1 VGRLTGGRGVSA
13 LPTAL
18 HLGGKHMDLTYL
30 ERRLEEERQRIAEAT
45 CPEAARAHRELAEEY
60 EARIAVLRGARRPT
74 LHLVTR

>member
-1 VGRLTGGRGVSA
+1 
-13 LPTAL
+13 
-18 HLGGKHMDLTYL
+18 MDLNYL

-60 EARIAVLRGARRPT
+60 EVRIAVLRGARRPT